1 MSRVLRSLYA
11 LGLTLGLLGL
21 WSGADRV
28 AAAPDP
34 ERSGSGQDVRA
45 KARRRILPT
54 AQKTAKKEG
63 RIRKGMTKRDEMAEP
78 SEKEKTETPAPEDRD
93 KAVEKV
99 GLDRWKKGN
108 SKTTPEV
115 TPSPHFLF
123 FSNLPKDRATA
134 TLKVMEREYTQ
145 LKALLAQPGAQTLD
159 WPEKASLFVYN
170 DTNSFVEF
178 VRNVDSREVEPAT
191 VGTAKFGVPQPY
203 VAVVDPLGGKEEPSA
218 PKRTSRSRKSDDDK
232 GPSADRSLAGLLT
245 ENLAIGVLSNAGK
258 PPQWVTLGVGAYLS
272 TTVDPRSPYTQR
284 LRKAAYN
291 LAELGWNAKAIEAL
305 GGETKPEDIRVIGFA
320 INEWLAANAKAY
332 YPAFVQGMLEGEG
345 KLDETIQNVLNG
357 NREQFL
363 AATGEWVAM
372 HYGLGR

>member
-1 MSRVLRSLYA
+1 
-11 LGLTLGLLGL
+11 
-21 WSGADRV
+21 
-28 AAAPDP
+28 
-34 ERSGSGQDVRA
+34 VRA

-134 TLKVMEREYTQ
+134 TLKVMEREYTH

-258 PPQWVTLGVGAYLS
+258 PPQ
-272 TTVDPRSPYTQR
+272 
-284 LRKAAYN
+284 
-291 LAELGWNAKAIEAL
+291 
-305 GGETKPEDIRVIGFA
+305 
-320 INEWLAANAKAY
+320 
-332 YPAFVQGMLEGEG
+332 
-345 KLDETIQNVLNG
+345 
-357 NREQFL
+357 
-363 AATGEWVAM
+363 
-372 HYGLGR
+372 